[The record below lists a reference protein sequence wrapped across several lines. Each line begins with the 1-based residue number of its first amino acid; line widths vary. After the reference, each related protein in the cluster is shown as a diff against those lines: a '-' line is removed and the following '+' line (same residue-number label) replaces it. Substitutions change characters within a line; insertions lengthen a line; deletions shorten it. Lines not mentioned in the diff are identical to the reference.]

1 MKKRGKGVAIMW
13 YPVGTGGTNIST
25 ARLEMTGEGQL
36 KAFVGSPDVGQ
47 GSSTVLAQIAAHALG
62 IPFEWVT
69 IVAADSD
76 VTPPD
81 HGSVGSRVTYV
92 QGNAVRLAC
101 EQMRDTLLAGA
112 RDMRASTT
120 GELRIEAGRI
130 ATEESDDQ
138 AIDVATVARQL
149 IGETGKSLECSA
161 SFTPEGAPV
170 DRNTGQGVLFPSFVY
185 ATQIAEVEVDTQTG
199 EVTVL
204 RIVAAHD
211 SGVVINPLLVEGQIA
226 GGIAQGLG
234 MALSEEVLL
243 RDGRT
248 LNPSFMDYALPST
261 LDMPDIRFVHVETV
275 DDVGPYGAKCVAEP
289 SLVPTAPA
297 ILNAIH
303 DAVGVR
309 IHDLPATPE
318 KILRALSRLET

>member
-1 MKKRGKGVAIMW
+1 MKKRGKGMAIMW
-13 YPVGTGGTNIST
+13 YPVGPGGTNVST
-25 ARLEMTGEGQL
+25 ARLEMSGEGL
-36 KAFVGSPDVGQ
+36 LTAFVGSPDVGQ
-47 GSSTVLAQIAAHALG
+47 GSSTVLAQIAAHALS
-62 IPFEWVT
+62 IPLDWVRT
-69 IVAADSD
+69 VAADSN

-101 EQMRDTLLAGA
+101 EQMRDMLLAGA
-112 RDMRASTT
+112 RDLLDPAI
-120 GELRIEAGRI
+120 GGLRIEAGRFV
-130 ATEESDDQ
+130 AEDNDDV
-138 AIDVATVARQL
+138 ALDVATVARHL
-149 IGETGKSLECSA
+149 IGETGKPLECSA
-161 SFTPEGAPV
+161 SFTPPGAPV

-234 MALSEEVLL
+234 MALSEEIIF

-248 LNPSFMDYALPST
+248 LNPSFMDYALPSA
-261 LDMPDIRFVHVETV
+261 LDMPDVRFIHVETV
-275 DDVGPYGAKCVAEP
+275 DDAGPYGAKCVAEP

-297 ILNAIH
+297 ILNAIY

-318 KILRALSRLET
+318 KILSGLSCLET

>member
-1 MKKRGKGVAIMW
+1 MKKRGKGMAIMW
-13 YPVGTGGTNIST
+13 YPVGPGGSNVST
-25 ARLEMTGEGQL
+25 ARLEMTGDGVL
-36 KAFVGSPDVGQ
+36 TVFVGSPDVGQ
-47 GSSTVLAQIAAHALG
+47 GSSTVLAQIAAHTLG
-62 IPFEWVT
+62 IPFEWVRV
-69 IVAADSD
+69 VAADSD

-101 EQMRDTLLAGA
+101 EQMRDLLLAGA
-112 RDMRASTT
+112 REMCDTAI
-120 GELRIEAGRI
+120 GELHI
-130 ATEESDDQ
+130 ADGNIARQQDD
-138 AIDVATVARQL
+138 DFTLGVAAVARHL
-149 IGETGKSLECSA
+149 IGETGKPLQCSA
-161 SFTPEGAPV
+161 GFTPKGAPV

-185 ATQIAEVEVDTQTG
+185 ATQIAEVEVDTRTG

-234 MALSEEVLL
+234 MALCEEVLL
-243 RDGRT
+243 KDGRT
-248 LNPSFMDYALPST
+248 LNPSFMDYALPAT
-261 LDMPDIRFVHVETV
+261 VDMPDIRFIHVETV
-275 DDVGPYGAKCVAEP
+275 DDAGPYGAKCVAEP

-318 KILRALSRLET
+318 KILRALSRVET

>member
-1 MKKRGKGVAIMW
+1 MKKRGKGMAIMW
-13 YPVGTGGTNIST
+13 YPVGPGGANVST
-25 ARLEMTGEGQL
+25 ARLEMTGDAEL
-36 KAFVGSPDVGQ
+36 TVFVGSPDVGQ
-47 GSSTVLAQIAAHALG
+47 GSSTVLAQIAAHALD
-62 IPFEWVT
+62 IPLEWVRV
-69 IVAADSD
+69 VAADSD
-76 VTPPD
+76 LTPPD

-101 EQMRDTLLAGA
+101 EQMRGILLAGA
-112 RDMRASTT
+112 REMCDGAIGEWRIVDGKITT
-120 GELRIEAGRI
+120 GE
-130 ATEESDDQ
+130 DDDL
-138 AIDVATVARQL
+138 ALGVSAVARHL
-149 IGETGKSLECSA
+149 IAETGKPLQCSA
-161 SFTPEGAPV
+161 SFTPDGAPV

-199 EVTVL
+199 EVTVS

-234 MALSEEVLL
+234 MALCEEVLL

-248 LNPSFMDYALPST
+248 LNPSFMDYVLPAT
-261 LDMPDIRFVHVETV
+261 VDMPDIRFIHVETV
-275 DDVGPYGAKCVAEP
+275 DDAGPYGAKCVAEP

-297 ILNAIH
+297 ILNAIY

-318 KILRALSRLET
+318 KVLRALSCLET